1 MEGVRSSNRVA
12 LDFSEVSYVS
22 SAGLR
27 VVLLAARYVQQS
39 EGAFALCSLNPEVQ
53 KIFEMSGLTRILQI
67 FRSPE
72 EAAEKL
78 NAP

>member
-1 MEGVRSSNRVA
+1 MEGAQSSDKVV

-27 VVLLAARYVQQS
+27 IVLMAAKRVQQVN
-39 EGAFALCSLNPEVQ
+39 GAFALCSLNPEIQ
-53 KIFEMSGLTRILQI
+53 KIFEISGLVRILRI